1 MNYAIRTDYP
11 FRTTKKVIMKTKL
24 SPEAKAIRD
33 FYNTHDVSVVVDS
46 VIGEAKLIVTEVKKR
61 NNYIN
66 KKML

>member
-24 SPEAKAIRD
+24 SPKAIRD

-46 VIGEAKLIVTEVKKR
+46 VIGEAKLIVIEVKKR

>member
-33 FYNTHDVSVVVDS
+33 FYNTHGVAVVVDS
-46 VIGEAKLIVTEVKKR
+46 VIGEAKLIVTEVKK
-61 NNYIN
+61 
-66 KKML
+66 

>member
-46 VIGEAKLIVTEVKKR
+46 VIGEAKLIVTEAKKE
-61 NNYIN
+61 
-66 KKML
+66 

>member
-24 SPEAKAIRD
+24 PPEAKAIRD

-46 VIGEAKLIVTEVKKR
+46 VVGEAKLIVTEVKK
-61 NNYIN
+61 
-66 KKML
+66 

>member
-11 FRTTKKVIMKTKL
+11 FITTKKVIMKTKL

-46 VIGEAKLIVTEVKKR
+46 VIGEAKLIVTEVKKE
-61 NNYIN
+61 
-66 KKML
+66 

>member
-24 SPEAKAIRD
+24 PPEAKAIRD

-46 VIGEAKLIVTEVKKR
+46 VIGEAKLIVTEVKK
-61 NNYIN
+61 
-66 KKML
+66 